1 MSGRCT
7 LMHHEATKC
16 KLLHYLPPQWFVSL
30 YFLKGLPLMP
40 IEGGKTFICIL
51 VFGLFIRLRY
61 KQCLYICL
69 QLCKQYPIT
78 FSH

>member
-40 IEGGKTFICIL
+40 IEGEKNFHMYSCFWPVHKTEIQTM
-51 VFGLFIRLRY
+51 LR
-61 KQCLYICL
+61 CL